1 MTLDR
6 EEKRRQLERKLAEA
20 KHKEKRKLV
29 VSAIGIVL
37 CIVLIFLVQKGAEES
52 AGGSIGQSDPR
63 TDYAGLLP
71 ELDPK
76 LLAQIHDAKRED
88 RLTKEQGPFQ
98 EVRNAAQ
105 ALVGSWLYV
114 LGEPRFPFE
123 DGIEGAG
130 AHRGQPFRLR
140 GEIVDRRDE
149 VNVFEDQE
157 QNEVWWLLRTLD
169 GEYFYYVDI
178 SASMD
183 VPMLENF
190 VLADGYFFK
199 YYEKKFE
206 GEWLTAPLFVGRS
219 VEQSFRKV
227 PEIQEPSLVLL
238 SNVEDHP
245 IGTHNNPT
253 KLDRDP
259 YLWHLLNVA
268 RTIGHD
274 EELREKATED
284 SILLDET
291 TLAELAQNPAIF
303 RGRMFELGGMVRE
316 ASTSQMGENPLRE
329 RNISSAWIRNDLVGT
344 NLTHLKAPG
353 DFDFGANKG
362 PIIYHGYF
370 HMLWAYEDTEGNR
383 LRTPVFV
390 VVDAVAQEK
399 VTPPFAGQMVL
410 MFLVI
415 AIVIG
420 IFLFMLIK
428 RDKRT
433 SDLAL
438 EKVAQRRAARRKD
451 S

>member
-6 EEKRRQLERKLAEA
+6 EEKRRLMERKLAEA

-29 VSAIGIVL
+29 MSAIGIVI
-37 CIVLIFLVQKGAEES
+37 CGALIFGVKMKANKAS
-52 AGGSIGQSDPR
+52 GGRIEQGNAQ

-71 ELDPK
+71 DLDTA
-76 LLAQIHDAKRED
+76 LLTQIEDASRGN

-98 EVRNAAQ
+98 EVRNAAK

-114 LGEPRFPFE
+114 LGEPSFPFE
-123 DGIEGAG
+123 DGVAG
-130 AHRGQPFRLR
+130 ADKHRGQPFRLR
-140 GEIVDRRDE
+140 GEIVDRREE
-149 VNVFEDQE
+149 VNVFKDKE
-157 QNEVWWLLRTLD
+157 QNEVWWLLRTLE
-169 GEYFYYVDI
+169 GEHFYFVDI
-178 SASMD
+178 SASME
-183 VPMLENF
+183 VPMMENF

-206 GEWLTAPLFVGRS
+206 GEWLTAPLFVGRA
-219 VEQSFRKV
+219 VQQSFRKV
-227 PEIQEPSLVLL
+227 PPTQTPSLTLL
-238 SNVEDHP
+238 SDVQDHP

-253 KLDRDP
+253 KLDTNP

-268 RTIGHD
+268 RSVGYD
-274 EELREKATED
+274 EELRDKAIED
-284 SILLDET
+284 AIVLDEV
-291 TLAELAQNPAIF
+291 TLKALVQNPAIF

-316 ASTSQMGENPLRE
+316 ARTSQMGENPLRE

-370 HMLWAYEDTEGNR
+370 LMLWAYEDTEKNR

-399 VTPPFAGQMVL
+399 ITPPFAGQIVL

-420 IFLFMLIK
+420 LFLYVLIK
-428 RDKRT
+428 RDKKA
-433 SDLAL
+433 SDLAMMH
-438 EKVAQRRAARRKD
+438 VAERRAARRK
-451 S
+451 